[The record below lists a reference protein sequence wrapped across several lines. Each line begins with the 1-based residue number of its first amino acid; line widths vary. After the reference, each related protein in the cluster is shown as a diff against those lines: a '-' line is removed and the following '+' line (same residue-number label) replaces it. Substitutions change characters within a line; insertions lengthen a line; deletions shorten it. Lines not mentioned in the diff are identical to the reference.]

1 MVALS
6 VRSSL
11 IAFCAAVSMAA
22 WSSAASA
29 DDYYQGKR
37 LTVLINYAAG
47 GPTDI
52 EGRLFAKHLAKY
64 LGGKPTMV
72 VQNMDGGGGLI
83 GVNYLGEVGP
93 KDGTMLGYFTGTAWA
108 AIMEAESFH
117 VDYKGY
123 EFVAYQP
130 GTTVYFMRSDVPPG
144 IKEAADLGKAKGVI
158 AGGLGA
164 ANSKDLLI
172 RLTLDMLGVD
182 YRYVTGYQSSTRARH
197 ALEQSEINLYSES
210 PPSYRGVIEP
220 GLVKSG
226 EVIPL
231 FYDPGWNGESFR
243 VPKQVAD
250 LTLLPYHELYKK
262 IKGEMPSGQLW
273 EAYLSI
279 LTVNSGMQ
287 RLIVLPPK
295 APQAALEALRAAVL
309 KLNDDKSFEED
320 AMKAVGF
327 VPEYEAGPDTGRQV
341 RQALTTKPEVRAF
354 LKDYIT
360 RGKR

>member
-1 MVALS
+1 MLAVS
-6 VRSSL
+6 VRSAVV
-11 IAFCAAVSMAA
+11 AFFAFLLA
-22 WSSAASA
+22 WPQAGHAA

-52 EGRLFAKHLAKY
+52 EGRLFAKHVAKY
-64 LGGKPTMV
+64 LGGKPSV
-72 VQNMDGGGGLI
+72 IVQNMDGGGGLI

-93 KDGTMLGYFTGTAWA
+93 KDGTMVGYFTGTAWA
-108 AIMEAESFH
+108 AISEAEHFH
-117 VDYKGY
+117 ADYKSY

-130 GTTVYFMRSDVPPG
+130 GTTVYFMRRDVPPG
-144 IKEAADLGKAKGVI
+144 MKEATDLAKAKGVI

-197 ALEQSEINLYSES
+197 ALEQGEVNLYSES
-210 PPSYRGVIEP
+210 PPSYRAVIEP
-220 GLVKSG
+220 GLVKNG
-226 EVIPL
+226 TVIPL
-231 FYDPGWNGESFR
+231 FYDPGWNGQSFR

-250 LTLLPYHELYKK
+250 LPLLPYQELYKK
-262 IKGEMPSGQLW
+262 IKGGLPSGQLW

-295 APQAALEALRAAVL
+295 APQEALDALRAAVR
-309 KLNDDKSFEED
+309 KLNDDKAFADD
-320 AMKAVGF
+320 ALKAVGF
-327 VPEYEAGPDTGRQV
+327 VPEYEAGPDTGREV

-354 LKDYIT
+354 LKDYIAK
-360 RGKR
+360 GKR